1 MTDEYTRAV
10 LLRADQL
17 RTGEA
22 ALSALDERSAH
33 QPAWRAWLAAAV
45 AALAMLYPSI
55 SAAAAIL

>member
-10 LLRADQL
+10 LARADEL

-22 ALSALDERSAH
+22 ALNVLDERMER
-33 QPAWRAWLAAAV
+33 QLPWRAWLAAAL
-45 AALAMLYPSI
+45 AALVTLCPSI